1 MLNDIYTI
9 SIWITIGITFIFC
22 LFLCVLSIPQTQ
34 HLHNYRIARY
44 VMACA
49 YLSLGIMNIVE
60 LIVQPGI
67 MDVRSSKMIALLV
80 CLFQSFL
87 FTYTNITLINIH
99 FATKRKI
106 LFELTPIVL
115 FCILTPVV
123 IATNSSPKYLNILFY
138 AFIIYYISILF
149 RYTILFHK
157 NYRDYILKMDNFY
170 AGQESKRFRWIN
182 LSFYSALA
190 MGIMALFVTLFFS
203 IVIGI
208 LFSLFI
214 IGFYSY
220 YGIQFINY
228 VFLFQYIEA
237 AIAEEKNGKESN
249 ETSNHI
255 RNYSLL
261 EMNVEKWIADKKF
274 LEQTINIENAAL
286 QLHTNRTYLSDYV
299 NTFLRKTFKE
309 WISELRIKE
318 AGSLLLEY
326 PDLSISKVSEMVG
339 FSDNSNFGRLF
350 VKYMGMSP
358 KTWRMSKLNS
368 ELQISYLDNGI
379 GKN

>member
-22 LFLCVLSIPQTQ
+22 LFLSILSIPKTE

-49 YLSLGIMNIVE
+49 YLSLGIMNVVE
-60 LIVQPGI
+60 LMVQSSI
-67 MDVRSSKMIALLV
+67 MDIQLTRMIALLV

-87 FTYTNITLINIH
+87 FTYTNVTLINIH

-106 LFELTPIVL
+106 LFELAPIFLLCILTPIVL
-115 FCILTPVV
+115 
-123 IATNSSPKYLNILFY
+123 ATNSTPIYSDILFY
-138 AFIIYYISILF
+138 AFILYYISVLV
-149 RYTILFHK
+149 RYTILFRR
-157 NYRDYILKMDNFY
+157 NYRDYILKMDNFF

-182 LSFYSALA
+182 LSFYSALS

-228 VFLFQYIEA
+228 AFLFQHIEA
-237 AIAEEKNGKESN
+237 AITEEEIGKEKKT
-249 ETSNHI
+249 TSNPI

-261 EMNVEKWIADKKF
+261 EINIEKWIADKRF
-274 LEQTINIENAAL
+274 LEQGINIESCAL
-286 QLHTNRTYLSDYV
+286 ELNTNRTYLSDYV
-299 NTFLRKTFKE
+299 NTCLRKTFKE
-309 WISELRIKE
+309 WISELRINESK
-318 AGSLLLEY
+318 ALLLKY
-326 PDLSISKVSEMVG
+326 PDKSILEISEVVG
-339 FSDNSNFGRLF
+339 FSDKSNFGRLF
-350 VKYMGMSP
+350 AKHTGMSP
-358 KTWRMSKLNS
+358 KAWRIS
-368 ELQISYLDNGI
+368 EINT
-379 GKN
+379 